1 MREVELDDDRVIRVE
16 ELWELENDAGAVVW
30 DAALVLS
37 HFLIHSQ
44 GKLHGTVAGDL
55 MVDERG

>member
-1 MREVELDDDRVIRVE
+1 MREIEISNDTVIKVEEQWELD
-16 ELWELENDAGAVVW
+16 NDAGAVVW

-44 GKLHGTVAGDL
+44 GAVKHNDN
-55 MVDERG
+55 MF